1 MVQEN
6 LKMKNKAKIKE
17 VSALL
22 SASRTKCRDLERVV
36 AACEQKPTEKLLITE
51 NTIMEERINTLEKE
65 KDVSYLCIISY

>member
-22 SASRTKCRDLERVV
+22 SASRTKCRDLERAV